1 MHSAYDQ
8 RGRKLEV
15 YRSCLLSPYLHSV
28 VTLLRR
34 KINIS
39 ISDAV
44 LLQYRTILDENIRA
58 NEVFSRYQYSNLSTA
73 LNSDLTTMPG
83 WVGVVT
89 THSPVPSAHSAVLR
103 LNAQKNK
110 SVEKDLRLVFFRTTR
125 ALF

>member
-83 WVGVVT
+83 WVGVET